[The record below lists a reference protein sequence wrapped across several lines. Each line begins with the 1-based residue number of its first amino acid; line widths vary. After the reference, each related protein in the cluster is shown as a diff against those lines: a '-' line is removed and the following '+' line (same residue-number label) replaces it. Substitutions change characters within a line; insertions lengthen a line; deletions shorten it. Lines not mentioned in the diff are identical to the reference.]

1 MSPERKTAFQILGGM
16 VALMWG
22 LEIVD
27 TAMGHDLDAYGI
39 HPREADGLV
48 QIVSAPFLH
57 VGFGHLIGNTLPFAT
72 MGAAIALAGLGRLL
86 SVTAIV
92 AVVSGL
98 GVWVLGGDNS
108 VHLGASGLVFG
119 YAAYLISRGLFSR
132 RLVDFAVGAIVVMVW
147 GVTLLFGLLPK
158 AQVSWQAHVFGAI
171 GGVLAA
177 RWLSRRRSA
186 RDAEL
191 RGPSL

>member
-1 MSPERKTAFQILGGM
+1 MRAERKTAFQVLGAM

-27 TAMGHDLDAYGI
+27 TAIGHDLDRYGI
-39 HPREADGLV
+39 HPRDPEGLP

-72 MGAAIALAGLGRLL
+72 MGAAIALAGLARLL
-86 SVTAIV
+86 SVTAV
-92 AVVSGL
+92 VGVVSGL
-98 GVWVLGGDNS
+98 GVWLLGGSTS

-132 RLVDFAVGAIVVMVW
+132 RLVDFAVGAIVVAVW
-147 GVTLLFGLLPK
+147 GVTLLLGMLPK
-158 AQVSWQAHVFGAI
+158 AQVSWQAHVFGVV
-171 GGVLAA
+171 GGILAA
-177 RWLSRRRSA
+177 RLLSHRR
-186 RDAEL
+186 DEEL
-191 RGPSL
+191 R